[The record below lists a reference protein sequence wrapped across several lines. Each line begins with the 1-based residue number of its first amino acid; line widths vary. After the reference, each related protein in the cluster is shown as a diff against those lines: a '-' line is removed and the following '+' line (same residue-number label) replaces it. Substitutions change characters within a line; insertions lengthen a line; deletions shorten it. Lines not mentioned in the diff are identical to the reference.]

1 MSSTGNAVPLASSP
15 PPECN
20 GGSFNFSSAD
30 QETGGWKSGDMGSKK
45 QKPGPKAGA
54 GQDLADKIR
63 RLESVVQALS
73 QQLESHI
80 CGPIPAETAFQR
92 ISPPLVSSNSA
103 GSNASSAESSIAHA
117 VRSVSLTSAK
127 PWRHQSHQSLAR
139 PGSTSASPSPSI
151 EHELRAFT
159 PVTPPTS
166 SSSPGTTVGW
176 PSETVEPALPPPQ
189 QLYVLVDLYFK
200 HINTW
205 IPMLD
210 RVTTFNILSQPR
222 TPVEAD
228 RILLHAIVMISLRF
242 STDPSH
248 TEEAR
253 LSYRHASKRRVQFYA
268 LDCSD
273 IRTLQALVLL
283 AVDMLGCSHRPETS
297 NMLAWITQSILN
309 FRLGLETDHSAHP
322 SRSSPSSLARAFML
336 PPPRSWTENE
346 ERRRLFWVVYSM
358 DRYAT
363 LGTGSRFS
371 IEERAAKR
379 RLPCRYDIFSDDRAV
394 ETRWPRWD
402 GGYCNSEH
410 DTLRSA
416 ASLGSYSYHCELL
429 KIITQTHEF
438 LRKPVQIDARREIDD
453 WRRRYSE
460 LDRWLST
467 WLCSLPGEYSEISQ
481 FCHSDT
487 KSKISNWI
495 ILQAA
500 FVVAVISLHT
510 AAAYPYPPSRLF
522 RPSYN
527 AMQKCLGAVSSL
539 KELTV
544 DVVNTGM
551 LDLLGPGFPFAL
563 WMASRILLVHASIK
577 GHPLDPNILFFM
589 ETLSQLGKY
598 WPIARTYRV
607 MLDSVLQEHGENS
620 ATGIFQKPSIT
631 EKLGDMR
638 RSAYSLH
645 VAMLQNENLEQQSS
659 TSTELT
665 EIELLSIDIFGTFN
679 QPTVHSNFRE
689 STMSIDNIVSEDF
702 DIPDPSQDWFPLRED
717 NSK

>member
-1 MSSTGNAVPLASSP
+1 MISCATCQARKVRCDRKKPS
-15 PPECN
+15 C
-20 GGSFNFSSAD
+20 
-30 QETGGWKSGDMGSKK
+30 GWCTRNSRQCSYSKK

-54 GQDLADKIR
+54 GQDLADKIY

-80 CGPIPAETAFQR
+80 CGPIAEETAFPS
-92 ISPPLVSSNSA
+92 ISPPVVSLNSA
-103 GSNASSAESSIAHA
+103 RNNASNAKSSPQAESL
-117 VRSVSLTSAK
+117 R
-127 PWRHQSHQSLAR
+127 QSQQNRERLD
-139 PGSTSASPSPSI
+139 SASNPNDNES
-151 EHELRAFT
+151 RAFT
-159 PVTPPTS
+159 PVTPS
-166 SSSPGTTVGW
+166 SSFSLLGTTVGW
-176 PSETVEPALPPPQ
+176 PSERVEPDLPPPK

-200 HINTW
+200 HVNTW

-210 RVTTFNILSQPR
+210 RVTTFNILSQQW

-228 RILLHAIVMISLRF
+228 RILLHAIVVIM
-242 STDPSH
+242 
-248 TEEAR
+248 
-253 LSYRHASKRRVQFYA
+253 
-268 LDCSD
+268 
-273 IRTLQALVLL
+273 
-283 AVDMLGCSHRPETS
+283 
-297 NMLAWITQSILN
+297 
-309 FRLGLETDHSAHP
+309 
-322 SRSSPSSLARAFML
+322 
-336 PPPRSWTENE
+336 
-346 ERRRLFWVVYSM
+346 YSM

-379 RLPCRYDIFSDDRAV
+379 RLPCRYDMFSDDRAV

-402 GGYCNSEH
+402 GGHCNSVD
-410 DTLRSA
+410 DTLQNA

-438 LRKPVQIDARREIDD
+438 LRKPVQIDFRREIDD

-460 LDRWLST
+460 LDSWLST
-467 WLCSLPGEYSEISQ
+467 WLCSLPGEYSEVSQ

-500 FVVAVISLHT
+500 FVVAVISLHS

-563 WMASRILLVHASIK
+563 WVASRMLLVHASIK
-577 GHPLDPNILFFM
+577 GHTLDNNILFFM
-589 ETLSQLGKY
+589 DTLSQLGRY
-598 WPIARTYRV
+598 WPIARTYRER
-607 MLDSVLQEHGENS
+607 LNSALQEHGEHS
-620 ATGIFQKPSIT
+620 ATGIFQRPSMT
-631 EKLGDMR
+631 EKLDDMR
-638 RSAYSLH
+638 R
-645 VAMLQNENLEQQSS
+645 
-659 TSTELT
+659 
-665 EIELLSIDIFGTFN
+665 
-679 QPTVHSNFRE
+679 
-689 STMSIDNIVSEDF
+689 
-702 DIPDPSQDWFPLRED
+702 
-717 NSK
+717 